1 MRALTS
7 FVRLSRPLF
16 LYGGFAGVALGA
28 AVAHAA
34 GHALDVGTYL
44 WAQALVTSFHLMVHY
59 ANDYFDRDGDAAAAE
74 RTRTA
79 WSGGSGVLTR
89 GALAP
94 RVALIAALVC
104 AALGVLCSVRFLIA
118 GNTVTA
124 LLGIAILVFAWTYS
138 APPVRFAARG
148 LGELDT
154 ALVVAALVPSVG
166 FAAFA
171 GALDARLAGGVAA
184 CAAAMFVMMLC
195 VEMPDAGDDAA
206 TGKRTLVVRWTPSG
220 AYSAIA
226 AGAML
231 NLFVT
236 LRAGRDAAGAAGIA
250 AVLPAL
256 LVALALG
263 LVVVRGDRVPRRV
276 ALLGVALY
284 ATTVTGLAAAY
295 ALVRA

>member
-1 MRALTS
+1 MRVLTD

-28 AVAHAA
+28 AAARAA
-34 GHALDVGTYL
+34 GHGLDARTYL

-59 ANDYFDRDGDAAAAE
+59 ANDYFDRHGDAAAAA
-74 RTRTA
+74 RTRTP
-79 WSGGSGVLTR
+79 WSGGSGVLAG

-104 AALGVLCSVRFLIA
+104 AALGVLCSVRFVLA
-118 GNTVTA
+118 GNPATA
-124 LLGIAILVFAWTYS
+124 LLGLAILVFAWAYS
-138 APPVRFAARG
+138 APPARLCARG

-154 ALVVAALVPSVG
+154 ALVVAVLVPCAG

-171 GALDARLAGGVAA
+171 GGVDGRFLAALSA
-184 CAAAMFVMMLC
+184 CALAMFVMMLC

-220 AYSAIA
+220 AYA
-226 AGAML
+226 ALLPGTILSFFVILRAARDADGLAGVAAALPAML
-231 NLFVT
+231 
-236 LRAGRDAAGAAGIA
+236 I
-250 AVLPAL
+250 
-256 LVALALG
+256 ALALAAT
-263 LVVVRGDRVPRRV
+263 VRYGDRAPRRV

-284 ATTVTGLAAAY
+284 AATVTGLAVAY
-295 ALVRA
+295 AAAAA